1 MHFCK
6 FLEKQEEIRQQKWV
20 IIPPLELGFF
30 PLLLFFFPAQD
41 CYCPNCP
48 SHWGAKG
55 QTEVQKETEDLSLT
69 K

>member
-6 FLEKQEEIRQQKWV
+6 LLTKQEEIRQQKWA
-20 IIPPLELGFF
+20 IIAPLEYIFF
-30 PLLLFFFPAQD
+30 SLLQFFFPAQD
-41 CYCPNCP
+41 CYCPNCT

-55 QTEVQKETEDLSLT
+55 QTEAQKETEDLSLT